1 MNIVCG
7 MDTRSLVYRLCL
19 TATKAWIITG
29 TVEVE
34 ALILITQLDVGVIVY
49 RWHIPGGILANLL

>member
-1 MNIVCG
+1 M
-7 MDTRSLVYRLCL
+7 
-19 TATKAWIITG
+19 ITG

-49 RWHIPGGILANLL
+49 RWHIPDSILANVC

>member
-19 TATKAWIITG
+19 ASTKAWIITG

-49 RWHIPGGILANLL
+49 RWHIPDGILANLL